1 MSETVAYHVPVLAE
15 EVVEWLVTN
24 GSGAY
29 LDATSGGGG
38 HCSAILGALA
48 PSGRLYAVD
57 RDNEAVSRTAAAT
70 ADSDRIR
77 TFAGRFSELQ
87 QLATEC
93 GWPAFAGILFDLGM
107 SSHQIDTAQRGF
119 SYQADGPLDMRMN
132 PISGQTAADLIAGA
146 SESRLAAIIKEFGEE
161 RGARRIARSICAQ
174 GEKSPVRTTSDLRR
188 AVEATSP
195 KMPTKTVARVFQA
208 IRIWVN
214 EELRELEFA
223 LTASTQLL
231 APQGRV
237 AVIAYHSLED
247 RLVKSFFERLVKGCI
262 CPPRLPVCACG
273 RKPEFLKLLRCR
285 PQAKEIQRNPRAR
298 SAIMRV
304 FERV

>member
-15 EVVEWLVTN
+15 EVVEWLVTTS
-24 GSGAY
+24 SGAY

-48 PSGRLYAVD
+48 PAGRLYAVD
-57 RDNEAVSRTAAAT
+57 RDNEAVSQTAAAT

-77 TFAGRFSELQ
+77 TFSGRFSHLV
-87 QLATEC
+87 QLATE
-93 GWPAFAGILFDLGM
+93 GEWPQLDGILFDLGM
-107 SSHQIDTAQRGF
+107 SSYQIDTAHRGF
-119 SYQADGPLDMRMN
+119 SYQTDGPLDMRMN
-132 PISGQTAADLIAGA
+132 PGSGQTAAELIEGA
-146 SESRLAAIIKEFGEE
+146 SELRLAAIIKEFGEE
-161 RGARRIARSICAQ
+161 RGAKKIARSICAN
-174 GEKSPVRTTSDLRR
+174 GRKSPVRTTSDLRQ

-208 IRIWVN
+208 FRIWVN
-214 EELRELEFA
+214 EELQELE
-223 LTASTQLL
+223 LGLSASTQLL
-231 APQGRV
+231 ATRGRV

-247 RLVKSFFERLVKGCI
+247 RLVKSFFQPLVKGCI
-262 CPPRLPVCACG
+262 CPPRLPVCVCG
-273 RKPEFLKLLRCR
+273 QKPEFSKILRCR
-285 PQAKEIQRNPRAR
+285 PQSEEIQRNPRAR